1 MKRIIDKYNQLLD
14 ARQKNRIFILFF
26 LMLIGAF
33 LEVIGVSLMLPLVS
47 AIMIPDIIESNKY
60 VAWVCRLFGLHSYRT
75 FVIVCIIA
83 LIVVYIVKDLFVILE
98 YYAQYRFVYNNQFA
112 TQMKLL
118 HVYMKR
124 PYEYYLN
131 AESGEILRVVNADV
145 SNTYTLLTTLLS
157 LVTESIVSFA
167 LLITVFII
175 SPRMTIFVA
184 VMMGISMLV
193 IAKIVK
199 PVLRKEG
206 LRFQQN
212 SAKSYKWLMQ
222 AIGGIKEVKVAQ
234 KESFFEDQYEQ
245 SGTRLVKAQRTNS
258 IWQNIPRL
266 LIEMTSV
273 CSMLAIIAVLI
284 YMGEDVESLVPALSA
299 FAMAA
304 VKLLPSANRIVGAVN
319 SVAYLEPSLD
329 KLLENIS
336 ILDEHESDGT
346 VAEIETCAKNSS
358 VKKMQLNDNIEM
370 RGISYHYPNTEKNVL
385 QAANMKIPVGSSVGI
400 VGSSGAG
407 KTTAVDILLGLL
419 RPQKGQIFADGVD
432 VSENYHEWLAQIGYI
447 PQVIFMLDDTIR
459 SNIAFGVHADRQ
471 SDELVWKA
479 LEEAQLADFVR
490 SLPDGLETRIG
501 ERGIRLSGGQRQ
513 RIGIARAL
521 YGNPQLLI
529 FDEATS
535 ALDNETETAIME
547 SINALHGKKTMI
559 IIAHRLT
566 TIEECDMVYRVEDGK
581 ILQER

>member
-1 MKRIIDKYNQLLD
+1 MKRIVDKYNQLLD

-26 LMLIGAF
+26 MMLIGAF

-47 AIMIPDIIESNKY
+47 AIMTPDIIESNKY
-60 VAWVCRLFGLHSYRT
+60 VAWVCELFDLHSYRT
-75 FVIVCIIA
+75 FVIVCIFS

-118 HVYMKR
+118 HAYMKR

-145 SNTYTLLTTLLS
+145 SNTYALLTTLLS
-157 LVTESIVSFA
+157 LVAESIVSFA
-167 LLITVFII
+167 LLITVFVI
-175 SPRMTIFVA
+175 SPYMTIFVA
-184 VMMGISMLV
+184 VMMGITMLV

-222 AIGGIKEVKVAQ
+222 AIDGIKEVKVAQ
-234 KESFFEDQYEQ
+234 KEAFFEDQYEQ

-284 YMGEDVESLVPALSA
+284 YMGGDVESLVPALSA

-336 ILDEHESDGT
+336 ILDEYENKET
-346 VAEIETCAKNSS
+346 VAETDVCVKNTSA
-358 VKKMQLNDNIEM
+358 KKMQVNDNIEM

-419 RPQKGQIFADGVD
+419 RPQKGQVFADGVD
-432 VSENYHEWLAQIGYI
+432 VVENYHEWLAQIGYI
-447 PQVIFMLDDTIR
+447 PQAIFMLDDTIR
-459 SNIAFGVHADRQ
+459 SNIAFGVQTDKQ

-479 LEEAQLADFVR
+479 LEETQLADFVR

>member
-14 ARQKNRIFILFF
+14 ARQKNRIIILFF
-26 LMLIGAF
+26 MMLIGAC
-33 LEVIGVSLMLPLVS
+33 LETIGVSLMLPLVS
-47 AIMIPDIIESNKY
+47 AIMAPDIIESNKY
-60 VAWVCRLFGLHSYRT
+60 VAWVCQGLDLHSYRT
-75 FVIVCIIA
+75 FVIVCIVA
-83 LIVVYIVKDLFVILE
+83 LILAYIVKDLFVILE

-118 HVYMKR
+118 HAYMKR
-124 PYEYYLN
+124 TYEYYLN
-131 AESGEILRVVNADV
+131 AESGEIIRVVKDDVGNA
-145 SNTYTLLTTLLS
+145 YGLLTNLLS
-157 LVTESIVSFA
+157 LGTESIVSFA
-167 LLITVFII
+167 LVITVFVI
-175 SPRMTIFVA
+175 SPHMTMFVA
-184 VMMGISMLV
+184 LMMGITML
-193 IAKIVK
+193 IITKIVK

-206 LRFQQN
+206 LRYQQS
-212 SAKSYKWLMQ
+212 SAKSYKWLLQ
-222 AIGGIKEVKVAQ
+222 AINGIKEVKVAQ
-234 KESFFEDQYEQ
+234 KEAFFEDQYEQ

-284 YMGEDVESLVPALSA
+284 YLGEDVETLAPALSA

-336 ILDEHESDGT
+336 SL
-346 VAEIETCAKNSS
+346 AERENEETAAETNTGVRNISANKI
-358 VKKMQLNDNIEM
+358 KLNDSIEM
-370 RGISYHYPNTEKNVL
+370 RGISYHYPNMKKDVL
-385 QAANMKIPVGSSVGI
+385 QDANMIIPAGSSVGI
-400 VGSSGAG
+400 VGASGAG

-419 RPQKGQIFADGVD
+419 KPQRGQIFADGVD
-432 VSENYHEWLAQIGYI
+432 VAENYHEWLAQIGYI

-459 SNIAFGVHADRQ
+459 SNIAFGIQADRQ

-535 ALDNETETAIME
+535 ALDNETESAIME
-547 SINALHGKKTMI
+547 SINALRGKKTMI

-566 TIEECDMVYRVEDGK
+566 TIEECDIVYRVADGG
-581 ILQER
+581 IERER